1 MLVTDAVATTLTKLG
16 GAATERVAVGE
27 VLVGA
32 QRHLALGVGA
42 PDPRPLDLDAP
53 PTQRHLPRLVAV
65 THRCPPQVVLALRT
79 DDLVDLLFHQL
90 GHNAEPNAD
99 AQGEQPL
106 LGRVHQLAE
115 HFLHTRRQ
123 RELTSHLTHGD
134 LIARYGLHGGPSSCR
149 LTTSHSPRSRRDRTR
164 REDRHLKFYELR
176 DNLARDPSQ
185 FCRPWFPP
193 RPTPDV
199 CPPTFRLEVSSR
211 MLADQLDYV
220 VGVDPHRDSHALA
233 VVHVV
238 SGVIVFES
246 TVVASSDGY
255 AHALNLVDQH
265 APGRRAFAVEGTGSF
280 GAGLT
285 RFLTVRGE
293 QVLEVGRLRR
303 ERRSGGKTDALDAV
317 RAARSVL
324 TSERPATP
332 RAGGERQA
340 LQALVAAREGAVN
353 ARRAGLCQ
361 LRDLLITTP
370 EPLRSQLRPLT
381 RARLL
386 QRLAATRPGSGRDP
400 ELRGSM
406 LALRSIA
413 RRVLQLTA
421 EERELARQIEALTRT
436 LAPQLLEQPGV
447 GPHAAAQL
455 VLSWSHQGR
464 ITSEAAFARLAGA
477 APIPASSGQT
487 IRYRLDRSGD
497 RKLNRALH
505 MILVTRKRSHPATIA
520 YIERRLQ
527 EGKTRREATRCLKR
541 YLARSLYR
549 LLEHGAPMAT

>member
-1 MLVTDAVATTLTKLG
+1 
-16 GAATERVAVGE
+16 
-27 VLVGA
+27 
-32 QRHLALGVGA
+32 
-42 PDPRPLDLDAP
+42 
-53 PTQRHLPRLVAV
+53 
-65 THRCPPQVVLALRT
+65 
-79 DDLVDLLFHQL
+79 
-90 GHNAEPNAD
+90 
-99 AQGEQPL
+99 
-106 LGRVHQLAE
+106 
-115 HFLHTRRQ
+115 
-123 RELTSHLTHGD
+123 
-134 LIARYGLHGGPSSCR
+134 
-149 LTTSHSPRSRRDRTR
+149 
-164 REDRHLKFYELR
+164 
-176 DNLARDPSQ
+176 
-185 FCRPWFPP
+185 
-193 RPTPDV
+193 
-199 CPPTFRLEVSSR
+199 
-211 MLADQLDYV
+211 MLADQLDYM

-233 VVHVV
+233 VVQVI
-238 SGVIVFES
+238 SGAIVFEANVTANS
-246 TVVASSDGY
+246 EGY
-255 AHALNLVDQH
+255 AHALELVDQH
-265 APGRRAFAVEGTGSF
+265 AAGRRAFAVEGTGSF

-285 RFLTVRGE
+285 RFLTARGE
-293 QVLEVGRLRR
+293 RVLEVGRLRR
-303 ERRSGGKTDALDAV
+303 GRRPGGETHPPHAV
-317 RAARSVL
+317 PAARSAL
-324 TSERPATP
+324 TQERPATP

-353 ARRAGLCQ
+353 AKRAGLCQ

-421 EERELARQIEALTRT
+421 EERELTRQIEAITRK
-436 LAPQLLEQPGV
+436 LAPQLLDQPGV

-455 VLSWSHQGR
+455 VLSWSHRGR
-464 ITSEAAFARLAGA
+464 IESEAAFARLAGA

-527 EGKTRREATRCLKR
+527 EGKTRREANRCLKR

-549 LLEHGAPMAT
+549 LLEHGTPLPA